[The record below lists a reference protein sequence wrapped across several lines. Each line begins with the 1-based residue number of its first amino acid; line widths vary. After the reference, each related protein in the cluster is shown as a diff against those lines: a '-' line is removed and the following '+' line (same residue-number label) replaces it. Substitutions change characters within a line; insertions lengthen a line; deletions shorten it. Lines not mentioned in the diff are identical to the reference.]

1 MVSKTTKKAEKIVSK
16 TPAQLRHFK
25 QRSGKPIAKVLRNAF
40 PNASHHRET
49 QRKSLKKK
57 ARQLKSRKSEPFF
70 SKQKKG

>member
-1 MVSKTTKKAEKIVSK
+1 MVLKTTKKAEKIAK

-25 QRSGKPIAKVLRNAF
+25 QRAGKLPAKVLRNAF

-57 ARQLKSRKSEPFF
+57 ARQLKRRK
-70 SKQKKG
+70 